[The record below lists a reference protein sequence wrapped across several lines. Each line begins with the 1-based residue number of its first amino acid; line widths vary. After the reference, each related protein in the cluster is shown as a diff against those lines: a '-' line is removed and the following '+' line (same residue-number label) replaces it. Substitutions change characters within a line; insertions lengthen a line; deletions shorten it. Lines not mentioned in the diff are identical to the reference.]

1 MVDRHAALQLSV
13 HRPAVL
19 PHPRRPPRRP
29 VARCRLSGDH
39 HRFLEL
45 PGSRGR
51 PVDLADGRRVQLWQ
65 GPART
70 DRPRQPRLPVGV
82 VPGGQRAQHGC
93 RGPPMITAQH
103 VVNIVLDEAAKLG
116 GADET
121 MVLVSDKV
129 EATLRW
135 AGNSMTTNGVSVSR
149 NITVISVVRRGAS
162 AHIGTVVSAEVDPR
176 VIPGLVASSQD
187 AARSAP
193 AAVDAAPL
201 LADSGVPA
209 DWDAPVP
216 GTGPLVFADVAES
229 LSRGFGGT
237 DRLYGFAHHSVST
250 TFLASSTGLRR
261 RYTQPTGA
269 VEINA
274 KRGDASAWAGIGTTD
289 FVDVPTDSLLE
300 QLSMRLG
307 WARRSVE
314 LPAGRY
320 ETIMPPSAVADMM
333 LYLAWSMAGR
343 GAQEGRTALSA
354 PGGGTRVGERLTD
367 LPLTLFSDPMA
378 PGLACTPFVAVSSSS
393 ETVSLF
399 DNGMEIGQVDWIR
412 DGVINALAY
421 PRATAAK
428 FDAKVAVAAD
438 NLVMTGG
445 SAELPDMIAATERGL
460 LLTTLWYIREVDPTT
475 MLLTGLTRDGVYLIE
490 DGEVTAAVNNFRF
503 NESPLDLLR
512 RVTEAGASEKTLPRE
527 CSDWATRAAMPSLRI
542 PDFYMSSVS
551 QAQ

>member
-1 MVDRHAALQLSV
+1 
-13 HRPAVL
+13 
-19 PHPRRPPRRP
+19 
-29 VARCRLSGDH
+29 
-39 HRFLEL
+39 
-45 PGSRGR
+45 
-51 PVDLADGRRVQLWQ
+51 
-65 GPART
+65 
-70 DRPRQPRLPVGV
+70 
-82 VPGGQRAQHGC
+82 
-93 RGPPMITAQH
+93 MITAQH

-274 KRGDASAWAGIGTTD
+274 KRGDASAWTGVGTAD

-300 QLSMRLG
+300 QLSTRLA
-307 WARRSVE
+307 WAQRTVE

-320 ETIMPPSAVADMM
+320 ETIMPPSTVADMM
-333 LYLAWSMAGR
+333 IYLVWSMAGR
-343 GAQEGRTALSA
+343 GAQEGRTAFSA
-354 PGGGTRVGERLTD
+354 SGGGTRLGERLTE

-378 PGLACTPFVAVSSSS
+378 PGLACAPFVATSTSS
-393 ETVSLF
+393 EALSVF
-399 DNGMEIGQVDWIR
+399 DNGMEITQVDWIR
-412 DGVINALAY
+412 SGVINALAY

-428 FDAKVAVAAD
+428 FDAEVAVAAD

-445 SAELPDMIAATERGL
+445 SAELTDMIAATERGL

-475 MLLTGLTRDGVYLIE
+475 LLLTGLTRDGVYLIE

-512 RVTEAGASEKTLPRE
+512 RITEAGASQKTLPRE
-527 CSDWATRAAMPSLRI
+527 WGDWATRAAMPTLRI

>member
-1 MVDRHAALQLSV
+1 MI
-13 HRPAVL
+13 RP
-19 PHPRRPPRRP
+19 
-29 VARCRLSGDH
+29 
-39 HRFLEL
+39 
-45 PGSRGR
+45 
-51 PVDLADGRRVQLWQ
+51 
-65 GPART
+65 
-70 DRPRQPRLPVGV
+70 
-82 VPGGQRAQHGC
+82 
-93 RGPPMITAQH
+93 QH
-103 VVNIVLDEAAKLG
+103 VVNLVLDEAAKLG
-116 GADET
+116 GADDT
-121 MVLVSDKV
+121 MVLVTDKV

-135 AGNSMTTNGVSVSR
+135 AGNSMTTNGVAVNR
-149 NITVISVVRRGAS
+149 NITVISVVGQGES
-162 AHIGTVVSAEVDPR
+162 ARIGTVVSAEVDPR
-176 VIPGLVASSQD
+176 VIPGLVAASQE

-193 AAVDAAPL
+193 EAGDAAPL
-201 LADSGVPA
+201 LADSGTPA

-216 GTGPLVFADVAES
+216 GTGPLVFGGLTDS
-229 LSRGFGGT
+229 LGRGFGGA

-274 KRGDASAWAGIGTTD
+274 KRGEASAWAGIGTPD
-289 FVDVPTDSLLE
+289 FVDVPVDSLLDE
-300 QLSMRLG
+300 LSMRLG
-307 WARRSVE
+307 WADRRVD

-320 ETIMPPSAVADMM
+320 ETIMPPSTVADMM
-333 LYLAWSMAGR
+333 IYMAWSMAGR
-343 GAQEGRTALSA
+343 GAQEGRTAFSA

-393 ETVSLF
+393 ETVSVF
-399 DNGMEIGQVDWIR
+399 DNGMEIGQVEWIR

-421 PRATAAK
+421 PRCSAAK
-428 FDAKVAVAAD
+428 FDAPVAVAAD

-445 SAELPDMIAATERGL
+445 AADLADMIAGTERGL

-475 MLLTGLTRDGVYLIE
+475 LLLTGLTRDGVYLVE

-512 RVTEAGASEKTLPRE
+512 RTTEAGVSEKTLPRE
-527 CSDWATRAAMPSLRI
+527 WGDWATRAAMPSLRI
-542 PDFYMSSVS
+542 PDFHMSSVS